1 MGRLLEGTGHMEQH
15 PMGNEWA
22 KRAGQEEH
30 PRHEPGDVAW
40 ALACLMDA
48 IDKHSNPS
56 KQAVLD
62 AEQAFLDALHAAFDE
77 KGGE

>member
-1 MGRLLEGTGHMEQH
+1 
-15 PMGNEWA
+15 MGNEWA

-30 PRHEPGDVAW
+30 PRYDPGDVAW

>member
-1 MGRLLEGTGHMEQH
+1 MEQH
-15 PMGNEWA
+15 KMGNEWA
-22 KRAGQEEH
+22 KRAGQDEP
-30 PRHEPGDVAW
+30 PRHEAGDLAW